1 MSRLVDLNITQNIAA
16 KIVVRFS
23 SGSINETILNV
34 GDVIE
39 GLRWVEDEEV
49 KSITGRVSK
58 IHTACLSVTKVN
70 VNSPKD
76 NFNKDVRVTSIVVDY
91 STEYESK
98 LVTVDA
104 KEVVEFEGQ
113 TDVVKVDVIPYPTV
127 DMEFIYSDDT
137 VVTNTVAIGDLIKD
151 AVIMTELKKADITG
165 DFFVKAFQYNVN
177 LNKINI
183 TGFYLY
189 NQEVGYI
196 LAKLEKFISF
206 NKVPKTDITDSASLS
221 SIAAAL
227 ELEDEVSISV
237 DVDVEIPIRD
247 DGKITTVLIGEGKTV
262 DLDLNGHSITT
273 QAYAFYVNGGTLN
286 ISDNS
291 GNGTIKATIP
301 NKAYPAVYVAN
312 GGTCNMESG
321 TIDTT
326 DVDDSGDNVNWLY
339 GVVCSGDGVFN
350 MTGGKMI
357 IGAASG
363 ISITNGT
370 ASGEGARFTIGGDA
384 VITSKE
390 CAAIY
395 LADNKSVV
403 IKDNAIINGG
413 IVARMGDIII
423 KDKAKVNA
431 QTNLDVIE
439 SVGELACVSG
449 VTAVAS
455 GILGLTGVYNSALG
469 NDLNITIEGNSPVIT
484 SKYGNAI
491 EIGLVNTLYDQKAEV
506 NVASNRNLESSWR
519 VYSHDELAEQ
529 ASAAGKTLKPEA
541 TTTDLTIKIKGE
553 VVYPTTPNTVE
564 GGE

>member
-1 MSRLVDLNITQNIAA
+1 MARLVDLNITQNIGA
-16 KIVVRFS
+16 KIIVRFS
-23 SGSINETILNV
+23 NGSINEIILNV
-34 GDVIE
+34 GDIVN

-58 IHTACLSVTKVN
+58 IHTACLSTTKVN
-70 VNSPKD
+70 ITSPKD
-76 NFNKDVRVTSIVVDY
+76 YFTEDVRVSTIVVDY

-98 LVTVDA
+98 LITVNA
-104 KEVVEFEGQ
+104 KEIVEFKGQ
-113 TDVVKVDVIPYPTV
+113 TGVVKVDVIPYPTLN
-127 DMEFIYSDDT
+127 MEFIYSDDT
-137 VVTNTVAIGDLIKD
+137 IVNNTVAIEDFIKN
-151 AVIMTELKKADITG
+151 AVIMTEAKKPDITG
-165 DFFVKAFQYNVN
+165 DFIVKAFQYTVN
-177 LNKINI
+177 LNKISI

-189 NQEVGYI
+189 NKNIGNI
-196 LAKLEKFISF
+196 LAKLEKFVSF
-206 NKVPKTDITDSASLS
+206 NKVPKTDITDSSSLS
-221 SIAAAL
+221 GIATAL
-227 ELEDEVSISV
+227 ELEDEVAVSL

-247 DGKITTVLIGEGKTV
+247 DGKITTVMIGDGKTV
-262 DLDLNGHSITT
+262 DLNLNGHSITT
-273 QAYAFYVNGGTLN
+273 QAYAFYINGGTLN

-291 GNGTIKATIP
+291 GNGVIKATIP
-301 NKAYPAVYVAN
+301 NKAYPAVFVAN

-350 MTGGKMI
+350 MTGGEMI

-403 IKDNAIINGG
+403 IKDNAVINGG
-413 IVARMGDIII
+413 IVARMGDITI
-423 KDKAKVNA
+423 KDKAKVYA

-439 SVGELACVSG
+439 SVGELACTSG
-449 VTAVAS
+449 VTAVVS

-484 SKYGNAI
+484 SKYGNAV
-491 EIGLVNTLYDQKAEV
+491 EIGLLNTLYDQKAIV
-506 NVASNRNLESSWR
+506 DVSSNRNLSSGWR

-553 VVYPTTPNTVE
+553 VVYPTTPNTEE